1 MPTSR
6 ATRVTS
12 EVKTESCSIIV
23 LTSFAERRNSP
34 LSARP
39 STSSSIDWLRS
50 PLATAPIVRA
60 TSTVGRTRSS
70 IRVLMESAFTAQS
83 PTAPGNDM
91 RCLSRPSLPTVT
103 LSRLTSR
110 VMLSSRTIV

>member
-39 STSSSIDWLRS
+39 STSSSIDWPRS
-50 PLATAPIVRA
+50 PLATAPMVRA
-60 TSTVGRTRSS
+60 TSAVGRTRSS
-70 IRVLMESAFTAQS
+70 ISVLIESTFAAQ
-83 PTAPGNDM
+83 PPIAPGNDM

-103 LSRLTSR
+103 LSRRTSR
-110 VMLSSRTIV
+110 EMLSS

>member
-12 EVKTESCSIIV
+12 EVNTESCSIIV
-23 LTSFAERRNSP
+23 LTRFAERRNSP
-34 LSARP
+34 LSALP
-39 STSSSIDWLRS
+39 STSSSMDCPRS

-60 TSTVGRTRSS
+60 TSAVGRTRSS
-70 IRVLMESAFTAQS
+70 SRALMEATLTAHS
-83 PTAPGNDM
+83 PVAPGNDM

-103 LSRLTSR
+103 LNRITS
-110 VMLSSRTIV
+110 